1 MPYIATSCCTL
12 KASLCR
18 DRSCCLLNSVC
29 PYTRLVGKGCCL
41 CNPVSHG
48 SCNNF
53 KGCSTPFTRF
63 LSISF
68 ASPKRNGRKKRAPL
82 SRRAALVGRIP
93 RTGSAGCCGR
103 PSWVRFQRTF
113 EWLCSL
119 FHILLKYKFT
129 DRKPS
134 PMKGFIFCF
143 ANLYFI
149 LGEGSFNFVR
159 YAQ

>member
-82 SRRAALVGRIP
+82 RGASRDRTIAHFFEMTAIVCAYLVSDCVGR
-93 RTGSAGCCGR
+93 
-103 PSWVRFQRTF
+103 F
-113 EWLCSL
+113 EVFLS
-119 FHILLKYKFT
+119 I
-129 DRKPS
+129 
-134 PMKGFIFCF
+134 IFCLCF
-143 ANLYFI
+143 AHFGFLQFH
-149 LGEGSFNFVR
+149 SFNNISINSS
-159 YAQ
+159 AQ